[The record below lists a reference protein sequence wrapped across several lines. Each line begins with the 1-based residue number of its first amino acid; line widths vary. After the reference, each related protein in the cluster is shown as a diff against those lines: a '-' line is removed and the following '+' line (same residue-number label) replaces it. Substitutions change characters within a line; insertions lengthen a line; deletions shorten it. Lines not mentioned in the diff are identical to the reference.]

1 MVHNEHNKS
10 RRSNSYFLIIAGAI
24 LLMVAPTQ
32 YPNSHE
38 LGTLALISGFIM
50 GGIGFYLKFVKGR
63 NIRHENWGKKD
74 LIWNGLEAQKIK

>member
-1 MVHNEHNKS
+1 MQILFTGTYDLMVHNEHNKS

-63 NIRHENWGKKD
+63 KIRHEN
-74 LIWNGLEAQKIK
+74 